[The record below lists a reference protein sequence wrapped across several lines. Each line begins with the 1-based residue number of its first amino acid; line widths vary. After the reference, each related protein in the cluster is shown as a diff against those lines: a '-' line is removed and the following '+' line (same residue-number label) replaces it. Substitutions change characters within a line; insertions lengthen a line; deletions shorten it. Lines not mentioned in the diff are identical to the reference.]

1 MALRTVIG
9 NPFRPLLDSSKWHI
23 QQARGPEAGAE
34 LVIEPAPGAGAGAGQ
49 SGSLSL
55 IDTRKDSLPAP
66 DDVALM
72 IGSGVVAAAEIVGD
86 HLPVYE
92 DSAGRFTLTHSGEV
106 VALSHTSAL
115 ELAEW
120 RARAPGRPA
129 SFSLPIFAAV
139 EERAAELVRQ
149 MAGRSLGQARLE
161 APSLRPPTRLAQS
174 LAERLFPRGLA
185 AQLAHAAAQVNASLL
200 FTLRVEDG
208 LMFGLRGPVSIGLY
222 LQPEATAEGSY
233 GLSASTDVAGLDPQG
248 AVSGPLRVLMQVLC
262 GAPEALLSPRGS
274 AMVGESRRRAGGME
288 GKSVFGTESEPSK
301 DLLLSPATVE
311 LNGWP
316 TQILLRRS
324 DRGFVGFAGLAELT
338 VRTQPTPT
346 WPIDLPVILHEAA
359 AAAPS
364 YAVALLTALNPG
376 LRDRLLS
383 TALAATVSLL
393 QPRYYGPLCN
403 FSRIEEG
410 RFVPLGVDGAWVRF
424 APSDASRLHFRF
436 VAGLADARDVSIE
449 SLGAP
454 TLYLRRLQSRLLPCP
469 LEDDSEFRVAA
480 TFHLVRGLANPRGVS
495 LRTHENPPRYVV
507 ATNVAGDE
515 AQGTLEVLD
524 FYFLGL
530 EHEKNDPGFRESATF
545 FLETAL
551 RPPPQE
557 SAVLRLGERLLI
569 GENRRS
575 GNGRYYLSLSPSGVL
590 SVVSGSGPGDTR
602 GNTWSSSGGATG
614 FYSARMEPGGI
625 LQVVR
630 EAPLSAQS
638 NAATLALS
646 EETVVFRTEVHGEP
660 GDCFAAVLGS
670 GELGVFRG
678 TPEEPGELV
687 WSSRRGALHW
697 ARRRTPVA
705 VTTPHGLL
713 TVRAEEGGVRTD
725 AVSLGKHQSLEL
737 WELWDGRV
745 ALRALDRSFLS
756 VYSDA
761 AGGRHLGART
771 TILSPEAI
779 FSRQGN
785 STTQTLRSFD
795 GHAVA
800 ERDGQL
806 VLGDVAVPLRI
817 SELPFHLPPR
827 TGRTVELSSA
837 RSGLLLTVEQ
847 RSLDDGAKV
856 VLRPR
861 TGFAEQ
867 VFRLI
872 YQSAD
877 DTYAIV
883 PVHSAKCLGIAGGSN
898 NVGATLIQATP
909 SGHPSQRFR
918 LRPDSDGTWLLSAQ
932 HSGQLLG
939 VPETPASPAAAP
951 ASGPPI
957 EQRGVLSANGAL
969 PDRAHDSRFRMR
981 PTRLLND
988 RALALD
994 LSVGHAPAAVV
1005 YRESRGESPQFDSL
1019 LAAGNLQLVG
1029 DFGALGR
1036 SQLLCINR
1044 STNVGPKLR
1053 LYDLST
1059 GHPPC
1064 GEVLRED
1071 WGDYDWLN
1079 GWVDAN
1085 DWYLVGDF
1093 MGLGHDQLVLMNRGG
1108 SLGRVMIADLATG
1121 YPVQIRY
1128 WESWGQ
1134 SMWLDGWQD
1143 DGDVH
1148 LAGDFLGLGYDQW
1161 LTINRGG
1168 QHGRIRISD
1177 VKTGQAR
1184 HLYVENY
1191 GDSPVFNG
1199 WLDSGDVIL
1208 AGDFLHRGYD
1218 QLLCCDRSN
1227 GAGGLLIASF
1237 QGKKR
1242 APADVLYTD
1251 TWQAGSAFSSW
1262 FDAGD
1267 AQLVGDF
1274 GGLGHDQLLLIN
1286 RSQVAGGKLLVTD
1299 LVRGRPPS
1307 ETRYYEEWG
1316 QSLISDG
1323 FGEMSDIVVAGD
1335 FAGRG
1340 WSQVLFL
1347 KRR

>member
-9 NPFRPLLDSSKWHI
+9 NPFRPLLDASKWHI
-23 QQARGPEAGAE
+23 QPAKGPEAGTE
-34 LVIEPAPGAGAGAGQ
+34 LVVEPGPGAGQGMGQGQ
-49 SGSLSL
+49 SLVV
-55 IDTRKDSLPAP
+55 IDTRKDVLPAP
-66 DDVALM
+66 DDVALFV
-72 IGSGVVAAAEIVGD
+72 GRGPVAAAEIVGD
-86 HLPVYE
+86 QLPIYE
-92 DSAGRFTLTHSGEV
+92 DPAGRFTLTTSGEV
-106 VALSHTSAL
+106 VALPQTSAI

-120 RARAPGRPA
+120 RTKSPGRPA
-129 SFSLPIFAAV
+129 SFSQAIFAAV

-149 MAGRSLGQARLE
+149 MAGRSLGQARFE
-161 APSLRPPTRLAQS
+161 APALRPPTQLAQA

-185 AQLAHAAAQVNASLL
+185 AQLAHAATQVNASLL

-208 LMFGLRGPVSIGLY
+208 LMFGLRGPATIGLY
-222 LQPEATAEGSY
+222 LQPDVTRDGSW
-233 GLSASTDVAGLDPQG
+233 GLSAATEVSGLDPQG
-248 AVSGPLRVLMQVLC
+248 AVSGPLRVLLQVLC
-262 GAPEALLSPRGS
+262 GAPEALLNPGR
-274 AMVGESRRRAGGME
+274 VGLASDGWRAASGIE
-288 GKSVFGTESEPSK
+288 GKAVFGTESTPSK

-324 DRGFVGFAGLAELT
+324 DRAFVGFAGVGEISL
-338 VRTQPTPT
+338 RTQPAPS

-359 AAAPS
+359 AVAPS
-364 YAVALLTALNPG
+364 YAMALMTALNPG
-376 LRDRLLS
+376 LRERLLA
-383 TALAATVSLL
+383 TALSATMSLL

-410 RFVPLGVDGAWVRF
+410 RFVPLGVEGAWVRF
-424 APSDASRLHFRF
+424 APNDTSRLHFRF
-436 VAGLADARDVSIE
+436 VAGLADARDISIE
-449 SLGAP
+449 SIGAP
-454 TLYLRRLQSRLLPCP
+454 ALYLRRLQSRLLPCP
-469 LEDDSEFRVAA
+469 FEDDSEFRTAA
-480 TFHLVRGLANPRGVS
+480 TFQLVRGLANPRGVS
-495 LRTHENPPRYVV
+495 LRTHESPPRYVV

-515 AQGTLEVLD
+515 AQGTLDILD
-524 FYFLGL
+524 FHFLGL
-530 EHEKNDPGFRESATF
+530 EQEKSDAGFRDSATF

-557 SAVLRLGERLLI
+557 TAVLRLGERLLI

-575 GNGRYYLSLSPSGVL
+575 GNGRYYMTLSPSGALCVF
-590 SVVSGSGPGDTR
+590 SGAGPGESR
-602 GNTWSSSGGATG
+602 GNTWSSGGGASG
-614 FYSARMEPGGI
+614 FYSARMEHNGI

-630 EAPLSAQS
+630 EAPLQAQS
-638 NAATLALS
+638 NEATLALS
-646 EETVVFRTEVHGEP
+646 EETVVWRSEVYGEP

-670 GELGVFRG
+670 GEVGIFRG
-678 TPEEPGELV
+678 SPEEPGELV
-687 WSSRRGALHW
+687 WSSRRGAMHW
-697 ARRRTPVA
+697 AQRRTPVA
-705 VTTPHGLL
+705 VSTPRGLL

-725 AVSLGKHQSLEL
+725 AASLGKHQSLEL
-737 WELWDGRV
+737 WELWDGRI
-745 ALRALDRSFLS
+745 ALRALDSSFLS

-771 TILSPEAI
+771 TVLGPEAI
-779 FSRQGN
+779 FTRQGN
-785 STTQTLRSFD
+785 SSLQTLRSFD
-795 GHAVA
+795 GHALA
-800 ERDGQL
+800 DREGQL
-806 VLGDVAVPLRI
+806 VLGDTAVPLRFI
-817 SELPFHLPPR
+817 DLPFQLPPR
-827 TGRTVELSSA
+827 TGRAVEIASA
-837 RSGLLLTVEQ
+837 RSGLLLTVDQ
-847 RSLDDGAKV
+847 RSIEDGAQV

-867 VFRLI
+867 VFRLL
-872 YQSAD
+872 YQSSD
-877 DTYAIV
+877 DTYALV
-883 PVHSAKCLGIAGGSN
+883 PLHSAKCLGIAGGSPN
-898 NVGATLIQATP
+898 AGAELRQVTP
-909 SGHPSQRFR
+909 SGHASQRFR
-918 LRPDSDGTWLLSAQ
+918 LRPDSDGTWLITAQ
-932 HSGQLLG
+932 HSGQLLA
-939 VPETPASPAAAP
+939 VAESSVNAASPT
-951 ASGPPI
+951 PPKL
-957 EQRGVLSANGAL
+957 EQRGVLAPSGAL
-969 PDRAHDSRFRMR
+969 PERVHDSRFRMR

-994 LSVGHAPAAVV
+994 LSVGHPPAAVV
-1005 YRESRGESPQFDSL
+1005 YREARGESSQFDGL
-1019 LAAGNLQLVG
+1019 LGTGSVQLVG

-1036 SQLLCINR
+1036 AQLLCINR
-1044 STNVGPKLR
+1044 TTTVGPKLR

-1064 GEVLRED
+1064 GEVMRED
-1071 WGDYDWLN
+1071 WGQYDWLN

-1177 VKTGQAR
+1177 VKTGKAR

-1199 WLDSGDVIL
+1199 WLDAGDVIL
-1208 AGDFLHRGYD
+1208 AGDFLHRGHD
-1218 QLLCCDRSN
+1218 QILCCDRSG
-1227 GAGGLLIASF
+1227 GAGGLMIASF

-1242 APADVLYTD
+1242 APADVLYTE
-1251 TWQAGSAFSSW
+1251 TWQAGSAFASW

-1286 RSQVAGGKLLVTD
+1286 RSQVVGGKLLVTD
-1299 LVRGRPPS
+1299 LVRGRPPG
-1307 ETRYYEEWG
+1307 ETRYYEQWG
-1316 QSLISDG
+1316 QSLLSDG
-1323 FGEMSDIVVAGD
+1323 FGEMSDIVLCGD

-1340 WSQVLFL
+1340 WSQLLQL

>member
-1 MALRTVIG
+1 MALRTVLG
-9 NPFRPLLDSSKWHI
+9 NPFRPQMDLSKWHI
-23 QQARGPEAGAE
+23 QQAKGPEGGAE
-34 LVIEPAPGAGAGAGQ
+34 LVIDPGAGSGEAGTQG
-49 SGSLSL
+49 GGIFV
-55 IDTRKDSLPAP
+55 IDTRKDSIPAP
-66 DDVALM
+66 DDVALFV
-72 IGSGVVAAAEIVGD
+72 GSGVAAAAEIVGD
-86 HLPVYE
+86 QLPIYE
-92 DSAGRFTLTHSGEV
+92 DSAGRFTLTTSGEV
-106 VALSHTSAL
+106 VTLAHTSAL

-129 SFSLPIFAAV
+129 SFSHAIFAAV

-149 MAGRSLGQARLE
+149 LAGSALSQARFE
-161 APSLRPPTRLAQS
+161 APVLRPPATLARE

-185 AQLAHAAAQVNASLL
+185 AQLAHAATQVNASLL
-200 FTLRVEDG
+200 FTLRIEDG
-208 LMFGLRGPVSIGLY
+208 LMFGLRGPAQIGLY
-222 LQPEATAEGSY
+222 LQPNRDGDGSW
-233 GLSASTDVAGLDPQG
+233 GLSASTDVATLDPGG
-248 AVSGPLRVLMQVLC
+248 AVSGPLKVLLQVLC
-262 GAPEALLSPRGS
+262 GLPETLLNPGRSV
-274 AMVGESRRRAGGME
+274 MVGESRRGAGGLE
-288 GKSVFGTESEPSK
+288 GKSVFGTESQPSK

-324 DRGFVGFAGLAELT
+324 DRGFVGFAGAGELT
-338 VRTQPTPT
+338 LRTQPSPT
-346 WPIDLPVILHEAA
+346 WPIDLAMVLLEAA
-359 AAAPS
+359 AVAPS
-364 YAVALLTALNPG
+364 YAMALLAAQSPG
-376 LRDRLLS
+376 LRDRLLN

-403 FSRIEEG
+403 FSRIEDG
-410 RFVPLGVDGAWVRF
+410 SFVPLGVEGAWVRF
-424 APSDASRLHFRF
+424 APSDASRLHFRL
-436 VAGLADARDVSIE
+436 VAGLASARDVSIE
-449 SLGAP
+449 SLGSP
-454 TLYLRRLQSRLLPCP
+454 PLYLRALQSRLVPCP
-469 LEDDSEFRVAA
+469 YEDDSEFRSAA

-495 LRTHENPPRYVV
+495 LRTHESPPRYVV
-507 ATNVAGDE
+507 ATNVAGDGAE
-515 AQGTLEVLD
+515 GTMEILD

-530 EHEKNDPGFRESATF
+530 EHEQHEASFRDSATF

-569 GENRRS
+569 GEGRRS
-575 GNGRYYLSLSPSGVL
+575 GNGRYQLTLTPSGAL
-590 SVVSGSGPGDTR
+590 CVVSGAGPGDTR
-602 GNTWSSSGGATG
+602 GTTWASSGGASS
-614 FYSARMEPGGI
+614 FYSARMEPNGI

-630 EAPLSAQS
+630 EAPLAAQS

-646 EETVVFRTEVHGEP
+646 EETVVWRSEVYGEP

-670 GELGVFRG
+670 GELAVFRG
-678 TPEEPGELV
+678 SPEDPGDLV

-697 ARRRTPVA
+697 AKRRTPVA
-705 VTTPHGLL
+705 VNTPRGLL
-713 TVRAEEGGVRTD
+713 TLRAEEGGVRTD
-725 AVSLGKHQSLEL
+725 GQSLGKHQSLEL

-745 ALRALDRSFLS
+745 ALRALDHSFLCR
-756 VYSDA
+756 YSDA
-761 AGGRHLGART
+761 MGQRRLGART
-771 TILSPEAI
+771 NVLSPDAI
-779 FSRQGN
+779 FVRQGN
-785 STTQTLRSFD
+785 SSSQILRTPD
-795 GHAVA
+795 GQAVA
-800 ERDGQL
+800 DRDGQL
-806 VLGDVAVPLRI
+806 VLGDSPVPLRPI
-817 SELPFHLPPR
+817 DLPFQPLPR
-827 TGRTVELSSA
+827 SGRAFEVSSA
-837 RSGLLLTVEQ
+837 RSGLLWTVDQ
-847 RSLDDGAKV
+847 RSLEDGAPV

-867 VFRLI
+867 VFRLV

-877 DTYAIV
+877 DTYALIA
-883 PVHSAKCLGIAGGSN
+883 VHSAKCLGIAGASA
-898 NVGATLIQATP
+898 NVGATLVQAAAN
-909 SGHPSQRFR
+909 GHPSQRFR
-918 LRPDSDGTWLLSAQ
+918 LRPDSDGTWLLVAA
-932 HSGQLLG
+932 HSGQILT
-939 VPETPASPAAAP
+939 VPEAP
-951 ASGPPI
+951 VSGAPVSGAPPPI
-957 EQRGVLSANGAL
+957 EQRGVLGANGAL
-969 PDRAHDSRFRMR
+969 PERAHDSRFRLR

-1005 YRESRGESPQFDSL
+1005 YRESRGESTQFDGL
-1019 LAAGNLQLVG
+1019 LGNGNVHLVG

-1036 SQLLCINR
+1036 SQILCINR
-1044 STNVGPKLR
+1044 TTNTGPKLR
-1053 LYDLST
+1053 VYDLSP

-1064 GEVLRED
+1064 GAVMHED
-1071 WGDYDWLN
+1071 WGEYDWLN

-1093 MGLGHDQLVLMNRGG
+1093 MGLGHQQLVLMNRGG

-1168 QHGRIRISD
+1168 QHGRIRITD
-1177 VKTGQAR
+1177 VKGGKAR
-1184 HLYVENY
+1184 HLYQENY
-1191 GDSPVFNG
+1191 GDSQVFNG
-1199 WLDSGDVIL
+1199 WLDVGDVIL

-1237 QGKKR
+1237 HGKKR

-1274 GGLGHDQLLLIN
+1274 CGLGHDQLLLIN
-1286 RSQVAGGKLLVTD
+1286 RSQSTGGKLLVTD

-1316 QSLISDG
+1316 QSLICDG
-1323 FGEMSDIVVAGD
+1323 FGEMSDIVVSGD